1 MSDLTEPRIPA
12 VTAPPPLA
20 RLPMLQLILVGLQHV
35 LLMYGGAVAVPL
47 IIGQAAGLIREE
59 IAFLINAD
67 LLVAGVATIVQSL
80 GIGPMGIRMPVMMG
94 ASFAAVGSM
103 VAMAGMPGIGLTG
116 IFGATIA
123 AGFFGM
129 IIAPFMS
136 KVVRFFP
143 PLVTGTV
150 ITSIGLSLFPVAV
163 NWAGGGSAAAQFGSP
178 VYLAIAALV
187 LGTILLINRFMRG
200 FWVNVSVLIGMALGY
215 VLSGAIGMVDLS
227 GLDNTPWFQVVTPLH
242 FGMPEFHLA
251 PILSMCLVVV
261 IIFVESTGMFLAL
274 GKITDQEVT
283 PRMLRRGL
291 LCDAGASFIA
301 GFFNTFTHSSFAQNI
316 GLVQMTGVRCRS
328 VTIMAG
334 IFLITLSLL
343 PKAAYLVA
351 SIPPAVL
358 GGAAIAMFGMVAATG
373 IKILQEADIAD
384 RRNQLLVAVSIGMG
398 LIPVVRPE
406 FFAHLPLWM
415 DPITHSG
422 IAMAAVSAVCLNLMF
437 NVLGGSERAAMS
449 GHVHQH

>member
-1 MSDLTEPRIPA
+1 MSESRSARIP
-12 VTAPPPLA
+12 TAPARQPLPPLQ
-20 RLPMLQLILVGLQHV
+20 MILVGLQHV
-35 LLMYGGAVAVPL
+35 LLMYGGAIAVPL
-47 IIGQAAGLIREE
+47 IIGQAAGLSREE

-67 LLVAGVATIVQSL
+67 LLVAGIATIVQSL
-80 GIGPMGIRMPVMMG
+80 GIGALGIRMPVMMG

-103 VAMAGMPGIGLTG
+103 VAMAGMDGVGLPG

-129 IIAPFMS
+129 LITPFMS
-136 KVVRFFP
+136 RIVRFFP

-163 NWAGGGSAAAQFGSP
+163 NWAGGGSFAGQFGSP
-178 VYLAIAALV
+178 IYLTVAGLV
-187 LGTILLINRFMRG
+187 LATILLIHRFMRG
-200 FWVNVSVLIGMALGY
+200 FWVNVSVLIGMGLGY
-215 VLSGAIGMVDLS
+215 LLAGLIGMVDLS
-227 GLDNTPWFQVVTPLH
+227 GLAQAPWLRVVTPLH
-242 FGMPEFHLA
+242 FGMPTFSLA

-274 GKITDQEVT
+274 GQITEREVT
-283 PRMLRRGL
+283 PGMLRRGL
-291 LCDAGASFIA
+291 LCDAAASFLA
-301 GFFNTFTHSSFAQNI
+301 GFLNTFTHSSFAQNI
-316 GLVQMTGVRCRS
+316 GLVQMTGVRCRY
-328 VTIMAG
+328 VTVVAG
-334 IFLITLSLL
+334 AFLIALSLV

-373 IKILQEADIAD
+373 IKILQEADIGD

-406 FFAHLPLWM
+406 FFAHLPGWM
-415 DPITHSG
+415 GPITHSG
-422 IAMAAVSAVCLNLMF
+422 IAMATLSAVLLNLLF
-437 NVLGGSERAAMS
+437 NVLGGAEREAMS
-449 GHVHQH
+449 KAATHP

>member
-47 IIGQAAGLIREE
+47 IIGQAAGLSREE

-67 LLVAGVATIVQSL
+67 LLVAGVATIVQSM

-301 GFFNTFTHSSFAQNI
+301 GFFNTFTHSSFAQTI

>member
-1 MSDLTEPRIPA
+1 MT
-12 VTAPPPLA
+12 
-20 RLPMLQLILVGLQHV
+20 
-35 LLMYGGAVAVPL
+35 
-47 IIGQAAGLIREE
+47 
-59 IAFLINAD
+59 
-67 LLVAGVATIVQSL
+67 
-80 GIGPMGIRMPVMMG
+80 
-94 ASFAAVGSM
+94 
-103 VAMAGMPGIGLTG
+103 
-116 IFGATIA
+116 
-123 AGFFGM
+123 
-129 IIAPFMS
+129 
-136 KVVRFFP
+136 
-143 PLVTGTV
+143 
-150 ITSIGLSLFPVAV
+150 
-163 NWAGGGSAAAQFGSP
+163 
-178 VYLAIAALV
+178 

>member
-12 VTAPPPLA
+12 VTAPPPIQ
-20 RLPMLQLILVGLQHV
+20 RLPLLQLILVGLQHV

-47 IIGQAAGLIREE
+47 IIGQAAGLSREE

-67 LLVAGVATIVQSL
+67 LLVAGVATIVQSW

-103 VAMAGMPGIGLTG
+103 VAMAGMPGIGMTG

-163 NWAGGGSAAAQFGSP
+163 NWAGGGSTAAQFGSP
-178 VYLAIAALV
+178 IYLFIAALV

-215 VLSGAIGMVDLS
+215 ALCGAIGMVNLQGI
-227 GLDNTPWFQVVTPLH
+227 GLAPWFQIVTPLH

-291 LCDAGASFIA
+291 LCDAGASFLA

-343 PKAAYLVA
+343 PKAAFLVA

-373 IKILQEADIAD
+373 IKILQ
-384 RRNQLLVAVSIGMG
+384 
-398 LIPVVRPE
+398 
-406 FFAHLPLWM
+406 
-415 DPITHSG
+415 
-422 IAMAAVSAVCLNLMF
+422 
-437 NVLGGSERAAMS
+437 
-449 GHVHQH
+449 